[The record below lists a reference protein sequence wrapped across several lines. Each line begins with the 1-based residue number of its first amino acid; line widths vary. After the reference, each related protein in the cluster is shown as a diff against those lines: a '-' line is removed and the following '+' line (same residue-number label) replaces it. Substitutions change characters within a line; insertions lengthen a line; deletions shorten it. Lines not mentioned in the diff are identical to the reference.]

1 MLTLA
6 IQQSLRR
13 AALAAASAAV
23 AVIGLCGAGE
33 AAEPIKIGLGIAQ
46 SGQLAA
52 DGKAALVGMKIWE
65 DDVNAKGGLLGR
77 PVKLIYYDD
86 QSNPANVPGIY
97 TKLLDVDKVDLVV
110 SGYATNMIA
119 PALPVVMQKNKM
131 FIGLFGTAVNAEFKY
146 PRYFSMNAN
155 GQDPK
160 RAVTAGFFEVAAAQS
175 PKPETV
181 AIISADAEFG
191 RNAADGARENAKAAG
206 IKIVYER
213 TYPPGTTDF
222 SPIIR
227 AVQASKPDLL
237 VVCSYPLD
245 SVGILRALKET
256 GFEPKLAGGAM
267 VGLQSTALKQQ
278 LGPLLNGIVN
288 YEKWIPVETMMF
300 PGVAE
305 FLKKYQARAAA
316 EGTDPI
322 GYNMPP
328 WGYTVMQVLEQA
340 IRATNSLDDGKLA
353 DYLRANPVKTIVGDI
368 KFGPG
373 GEWAESRMLQV
384 QYHGIKGNDIAQFA
398 RVDNQTILTPAQF
411 KTGSAIYPM
420 SKARN

>member
-1 MLTLA
+1 MLTG
-6 IQQSLRR
+6 SLRR
-13 AALAAASAAV
+13 QVRYLLGAATAVGTLIGSYAVASAAD
-23 AVIGLCGAGE
+23 
-33 AAEPIKIGLGIAQ
+33 PIRIGLGIAQ

-65 DDVNAKGGLLGR
+65 EDVNAKGGLLGR
-77 PVKLIYYDD
+77 QVKLVYYDD

-119 PALPVVMQKNKM
+119 PALPVVMQKNKV

-160 RAVTAGFFEVAAAQS
+160 RAVTSGFFEVAAAQS
-175 PKPETV
+175 PKPQTV
-181 AIISADAEFG
+181 AIISVDAEFG

-206 IKIVYER
+206 IKIVQER
-213 TYPPGTTDF
+213 TYPPGNTDF
-222 SPIIR
+222 SSIIR
-227 AVQASKPDLL
+227 AVQASKPDI
-237 VVCSYPLD
+237 VVICSYPLD
-245 SVGILRALKET
+245 SVGILRAFKET

-267 VGLQSTALKQQ
+267 VGLQSTVLKQQ

-288 YEKWIPVETMMF
+288 YEKWIPVDTMMF

-305 FLKKYQARAAA
+305 FLKKYQARAVA

-340 IRATNSLDDGKLA
+340 IRATNSLDDGKIA
-353 DYLRANPVKTIVGDI
+353 DYLRANPVKTIVGDL

-384 QYHGIKGNDIAQFA
+384 QYRNIKGNDIEQFA
-398 RVDNQTILTPAQF
+398 KVDNQVILTPAPF
-411 KTGSAIYPM
+411 KTGDVIYPM
-420 SKARN
+420 SKARQ

>member
-1 MLTLA
+1 
-6 IQQSLRR
+6 
-13 AALAAASAAV
+13 
-23 AVIGLCGAGE
+23 
-33 AAEPIKIGLGIAQ
+33 
-46 SGQLAA
+46 
-52 DGKAALVGMKIWE
+52 MKIWE
-65 DDVNAKGGLLGR
+65 EDVNAKGGLLGR
-77 PVKLIYYDD
+77 PVKLVYYDD
-86 QSNPANVPGIY
+86 QSSPANVPGIY

-119 PALPVVMQKNKM
+119 PALPVVMQKNKV

-160 RAVTAGFFEVAAAQS
+160 RAVTSGFFEVAAAQS
-175 PKPETV
+175 PKPQTV
-181 AIISADAEFG
+181 AIISVDAEFG

-206 IKIVYER
+206 IKIVQER
-213 TYPPGTTDF
+213 TYPPGNTDF
-222 SPIIR
+222 SSIIR
-227 AVQASKPDLL
+227 AVQASKPDI
-237 VVCSYPLD
+237 VVICSYPLD
-245 SVGILRALKET
+245 SVGILRAFKET

-267 VGLQSTALKQQ
+267 VGLQSTVLKQQ

-288 YEKWIPVETMMF
+288 YEKWIPVDTMMF

-340 IRATNSLDDGKLA
+340 IRATNSLDDGKIA
-353 DYLRANPVKTIVGDI
+353 DYLRANPVKTIVGDL

-384 QYHGIKGNDIAQFA
+384 QYRNIKGNDIAQFA
-398 RVDNQTILTPAQF
+398 KVDTQVILTPSQF
-411 KTGSAIYPM
+411 KTGDVIYPM
-420 SKARN
+420 SKARQ

>member
-1 MLTLA
+1 MLKDTSRKPLRYLLGIAAA
-6 IQQSLRR
+6 IG
-13 AALAAASAAV
+13 ALAGTSAVASAT
-23 AVIGLCGAGE
+23 
-33 AAEPIKIGLGIAQ
+33 EPIRIGLGIAQ

-65 DDVNAKGGLLGR
+65 EDVNAKGGLLGR
-77 PVKLIYYDD
+77 PVKLVYYDD
-86 QSNPANVPGIY
+86 QSNPANVPGIS

-110 SGYATNMIA
+110 SGYATNLIA
-119 PALPVVMQKNKM
+119 PALPVVMQKNKV

-160 RAVTAGFFEVAAAQS
+160 RAVTSGFFEVAAAQS
-175 PKPETV
+175 PKPQTV
-181 AIISADAEFG
+181 AIVSVDAEFG

-213 TYPPGTTDF
+213 TYPPGNTDF
-222 SPIIR
+222 SSIIR
-227 AVQASKPDLL
+227 AVQASKPDI
-237 VVCSYPLD
+237 VVICSYPLD
-245 SVGILRALKET
+245 SVGILRAFKET

-340 IRATNSLDDGKLA
+340 IRATNSVDDGKIA
-353 DYLRANPVKTIVGDI
+353 DYLRANPVKTIVGEL

-384 QYHGIKGNDIAQFA
+384 QYRNIKGNDIAQFSK
-398 RVDNQTILTPAQF
+398 VENQVILTPAPF
-411 KTGSAIYPM
+411 KTGDVIYPM
-420 SKARN
+420 SKARQ

>member
-1 MLTLA
+1 MLTD
-6 IQQSLRR
+6 SLRKPVR
-13 AALAAASAAV
+13 YLLGTALAVGAFVGSYAVASAAD
-23 AVIGLCGAGE
+23 
-33 AAEPIKIGLGIAQ
+33 PIRIGLGIAQ

-65 DDVNAKGGLLGR
+65 EDVNAKGGLLGR
-77 PVKLIYYDD
+77 PVKLVYYDD

-119 PALPVVMQKNKM
+119 PALPVVMQKNKV

-160 RAVTAGFFEVAAAQS
+160 RAVTSGFFEVAAAQS
-175 PKPETV
+175 PKPQTV
-181 AIISADAEFG
+181 AIISVDAEFG

-206 IKIVYER
+206 IKIVQER
-213 TYPPGTTDF
+213 TYPPGNTDF
-222 SPIIR
+222 SSIIR
-227 AVQASKPDLL
+227 AVQASKPDI
-237 VVCSYPLD
+237 VVICSYPLD
-245 SVGILRALKET
+245 SVGILRAFKET

-267 VGLQSTALKQQ
+267 VGLQSTVLKQQ

-288 YEKWIPVETMMF
+288 YEKWIPVDTMMF

-305 FLKKYQARAAA
+305 FLKKYQARAVA

-340 IRATNSLDDGKLA
+340 IRETNSLDDGKIA
-353 DYLRANPVKTIVGDI
+353 DYLRANPVKTIVGDL

-384 QYHGIKGNDIAQFA
+384 QYRNIKGNDIEQFSK
-398 RVDNQTILTPAQF
+398 VDNQVILTPAQF
-411 KTGSAIYPM
+411 KTGDVIYPM
-420 SKARN
+420 SKARQ